1 MPAMTTLVYPIVTLA
16 VVLAAWS
23 ATADDP
29 HPARTPVVVELFTSE
44 GCSSCP
50 AADALL
56 AKLAAT
62 QPVAGAEVIALSEH
76 VDYWNR
82 LGWTD
87 PFASKQFSQRQGDY
101 AAASRQ
107 SRVYTPQ
114 MVVDGGAEF
123 VGSDAR
129 RATAEIA
136 RAAKEQKA
144 VVELAHAPGGS
155 GLRVAVRSLPP
166 GQARG
171 TADVLLAVVEDGLS
185 SDVRRGENA
194 GRQLE
199 HTAVVRR
206 LEVLGSVAGS
216 GERFDRW
223 VALVP
228 DPSWRRDRL
237 RAVAFVQ
244 ERGSR
249 RILGAAQIRLG
260 AAQS

>member
-1 MPAMTTLVYPIVTLA
+1 MYPLVALVFL
-16 VVLAAWS
+16 LGAWGGS
-23 ATADDP
+23 TREP
-29 HPARTPVVVELFTSE
+29 TPARTPVVVELFTSE

-50 AADALL
+50 AADVLL

-82 LGWTD
+82 LGWAD
-87 PFASKQFSQRQGDY
+87 PFASKQFSQRQGGY
-101 AAASRQ
+101 ADALKQ

-136 RAAKEQKA
+136 RSAKERKA
-144 VVELAHAPGGS
+144 VIELAHASGEA
-155 GLRVAVRSLPP
+155 GLRVAVRSLPA
-166 GQARG
+166 GLARG
-171 TADVLLAVVEDGLS
+171 PAEVLLAVVEDDLTS
-185 SDVRRGENA
+185 HVRRGENA
-194 GRQLE
+194 GRKLS

-206 LEVLGSVAGS
+206 LEILGSVAGS
-216 GERFDRW
+216 GEPFDRR
-223 VALVP
+223 VTLVP

-244 ERGSR
+244 ERESR
-249 RILGAAQIRLG
+249 RILGAAQIRL
-260 AAQS
+260 

>member
-1 MPAMTTLVYPIVTLA
+1 MI
-16 VVLAAWS
+16 
-23 ATADDP
+23 
-29 HPARTPVVVELFTSE
+29 VELFTSE

-50 AADALL
+50 AADVLL
-56 AKLAAT
+56 AKLVAT

-82 LGWTD
+82 LGWAD

-101 AAASRQ
+101 AASTQ

-136 RAAKEQKA
+136 RAAKQRKA
-144 VVELAHAPGGS
+144 VVELAHAPGGA
-155 GLRVAVRSLPP
+155 GLRVTVRSLPP

-171 TADVLLAVVEDGLS
+171 TAEVLLAVVEDDLT

-194 GRQLE
+194 GRQLS

-216 GERFDRW
+216 GEPFDRR

-244 ERGSR
+244 ERESR

-260 AAQS
+260 APQS